1 MNFEI
6 YYLPIWLFFK
16 RRYSLIK
23 RILLVDADAR
33 SSCVFATAFVGHG
46 FSVERVSNGL
56 SALERIDAETY
67 DLIISELD
75 LYYLR
80 GADLYQRVVK
90 KRPELEGRFL
100 FIGACEPE
108 DARERAIVRGRFF
121 LKPLPTDFI
130 VDHVLD
136 LLKVRLDKEDRHK

>member
-1 MNFEI
+1 M
-6 YYLPIWLFFK
+6 
-16 RRYSLIK
+16 
-23 RILLVDADAR
+23 DADAR
-33 SSCVFATAFVGHG
+33 SSCVFAAAFVGHG
-46 FSVERVSNGL
+46 ISVERVSNSL

-90 KRPELEGRFL
+90 KRPELEDSFL

-108 DARERAIVRGRFF
+108 DARERNIVRGRFF

-136 LLKVRLDKEDRHK
+136 LLKVRIDKEDRHK